1 MRGHPLARGLLGI
14 GLLLVLGF
22 GLQAL
27 RSDAWLDQGWVDTEV
42 LGQGLHGEA
51 LFFLAALL
59 FTALGLPRQA
69 VGFFAGYAFGLALGI
84 PLALA
89 ASLCGALLAF
99 TVARWLGRDLVRRWF
114 TGRLR
119 GLDAFVGDHPLRT
132 ILLIRLLPLG
142 SNLATN
148 LAAGI
153 SRMGVGSFAAGSAL
167 GFLPQTL
174 VFALIG
180 SGIAV
185 DPHWRIGAGI
195 LLFLL
200 SGLLGISLYR
210 RFRHRR
216 AGGHAGLDLGP
227 AGK

>member
-1 MRGHPLARGLLGI
+1 MGHSLPRGLLGI
-14 GLLLVLGF
+14 GLLLLLGF

-27 RSDAWLDQGWVDTEV
+27 QSGAWLDQAWVDTEV
-42 LGQGLHGEA
+42 LDRGLRGEA

-59 FTALGLPRQA
+59 FTALGLPRQV
-69 VGFFAGYAFGLALGI
+69 VGFFAGYAFGLAVGGL
-84 PLALA
+84 LALA
-89 ASLCGALLAF
+89 ASLGGALLTF
-99 TVARWLGRDLVRRWF
+99 SVARWLGRDLVRRWF

-119 GLDAFVGDHPLRT
+119 GLDEFVGDHPLRT

-153 SRMGVGSFAAGSAL
+153 SRMGARPFAAGSAL
-167 GFLPQTL
+167 GYLPQTL

-185 DPHWRIGAGI
+185 DPVWRIGTGI

-200 SGLLGISLYR
+200 SGLLGLSLYR
-210 RFRHRR
+210 RFRLRTSAR
-216 AGGHAGLDLGP
+216 QTGFDLEA

>member
-1 MRGHPLARGLLGI
+1 MGHPLPRGLLGI
-14 GLLLVLGF
+14 GLLLLLGF

-27 RSDAWLDQGWVDTEV
+27 QSGAWLDQAWIDTEV
-42 LGQGLHGEA
+42 RGRGLHGEW
-51 LFFLAALL
+51 LFVLAGLL
-59 FTALGLPRQA
+59 FTALGLPRQV
-69 VGFFAGYAFGLALGI
+69 VGFFAGYAFGLAMGGL
-84 PLALA
+84 LALA
-89 ASLCGALLAF
+89 ASLGGALLTFA
-99 TVARWLGRDLVRRWF
+99 VARWLGRDLVRRWF

-119 GLDAFVGDHPLRT
+119 GLDEFVGDHPLRT

-153 SRMGVGSFAAGSAL
+153 SRMGAWPFAAGSAL
-167 GFLPQTL
+167 GYLPQTL

-185 DPHWRIGAGI
+185 DPLWRIGTGI

-200 SGLLGISLYR
+200 SGLLGLSLYR
-210 RFRHRR
+210 RLRLRKTARQTGF
-216 AGGHAGLDLGP
+216 DLEP

>member
-1 MRGHPLARGLLGI
+1 MGHSLPRGLLGI
-14 GLLLVLGF
+14 GLLLLLGF

-27 RSDAWLDQGWVDTEV
+27 QSGAWLDQAWVDTQV
-42 LGQGLHGEA
+42 LGQGLRGEA

-59 FTALGLPRQA
+59 FTALGLPRQV
-69 VGFFAGYAFGLALGI
+69 VGFFAGYAFGLAVGGL
-84 PLALA
+84 LALA
-89 ASLCGALLAF
+89 ASLGGALLTF
-99 TVARWLGRDLVRRWF
+99 SVARWLGRDLVRRWF

-119 GLDAFVGDHPLRT
+119 GLDEFVGDHPLRT

-153 SRMGVGSFAAGSAL
+153 SRMGAWPFAAGSAL
-167 GFLPQTL
+167 GYLPQTL

-185 DPHWRIGAGI
+185 DPVWRIGTGI

-200 SGLLGISLYR
+200 SGLLGLSLYR
-210 RFRHRR
+210 RFRLRKSAR
-216 AGGHAGLDLGP
+216 QTDFDLEP

>member
-1 MRGHPLARGLLGI
+1 MGHPLPRGLLGI
-14 GLLLVLGF
+14 GLLLLLGF

-27 RSDAWLDQGWVDTEV
+27 QSGAWLDQAWIDAEV
-42 LGQGLHGEA
+42 LGQGLRGEA

-59 FTALGLPRQA
+59 FTALGLPRQV
-69 VGFFAGYAFGLALGI
+69 VGFFAGYAFGLAVGGL
-84 PLALA
+84 LALV
-89 ASLCGALLAF
+89 ASLGGALLTFA
-99 TVARWLGRDLVRRWF
+99 VARWVGRDLVRRWF
-114 TGRLR
+114 TGHLR
-119 GLDAFVGDHPLRT
+119 GLDEFVGDHPLRT

-153 SRMGVGSFAAGSAL
+153 SRMGAWPFAAGSAL
-167 GFLPQTL
+167 GYLPQTL

-185 DPHWRIGAGI
+185 DPLWRIGTGI

-200 SGLLGISLYR
+200 SGLLGLSLYR
-210 RFRHRR
+210 RFRLRKSAR
-216 AGGHAGLDLGP
+216 QTGFDLEP
-227 AGK
+227 AGE

>member
-1 MRGHPLARGLLGI
+1 MGNSLPRGLLGI
-14 GLLLVLGF
+14 GLLLLLGF

-27 RSDAWLDQGWVDTEV
+27 QSGAWLDQAWIDAEV
-42 LGQGLHGEA
+42 LGQGLRGEA

-59 FTALGLPRQA
+59 FTALGLPRQV
-69 VGFFAGYAFGLALGI
+69 VGFFAGYAFGLGVGGL
-84 PLALA
+84 LALA
-89 ASLCGALLAF
+89 ASLGGALLTF
-99 TVARWLGRDLVRRWF
+99 FVARWLGRDLVRRWF

-119 GLDAFVGDHPLRT
+119 GLDEFVGDHPLRT

-153 SRMGVGSFAAGSAL
+153 SRMGAWPFAAGSAL
-167 GFLPQTL
+167 GYLPQTL

-180 SGIAV
+180 SGIGV
-185 DPHWRIGAGI
+185 DPLWRIGSGI

-200 SGLLGISLYR
+200 SGLLGLSLYR
-210 RFRHRR
+210 RFRLRKSAR
-216 AGGHAGLDLGP
+216 QSGLDLEP

>member
-1 MRGHPLARGLLGI
+1 MGHPLPRGLLGI
-14 GLLLVLGF
+14 GLLLLLGF

-27 RSDAWLDQGWVDTEV
+27 QSGAWLDQAWIDAEV
-42 LGQGLHGEA
+42 LGQGLRGEA

-59 FTALGLPRQA
+59 FTALGLPRQM
-69 VGFFAGYAFGLALGI
+69 VGFFAGYAFGLAVGGL
-84 PLALA
+84 LALA
-89 ASLCGALLAF
+89 ASLGGALLTF
-99 TVARWLGRDLVRRWF
+99 FVARWLGRDLVRRWF

-119 GLDAFVGDHPLRT
+119 GLDEFVGDHPLRS

-153 SRMGVGSFAAGSAL
+153 SRMGAWPFAAGSAL
-167 GFLPQTL
+167 GYLPQTL

-185 DPHWRIGAGI
+185 DPVWRIGTGI

-200 SGLLGISLYR
+200 SGLLGLSLYR
-210 RFRHRR
+210 RFRLRKSAR
-216 AGGHAGLDLGP
+216 QTGFDLEP
-227 AGK
+227 ADE

>member
-1 MRGHPLARGLLGI
+1 MGHSLPRGLLGI
-14 GLLLVLGF
+14 GLLLLLGF

-27 RSDAWLDQGWVDTEV
+27 QSGAWLDQAWVDTQV
-42 LGQGLHGEA
+42 LGQGLRGEA

-59 FTALGLPRQA
+59 FTALGLPRQV
-69 VGFFAGYAFGLALGI
+69 VGFFAGYAFGLAVGGL
-84 PLALA
+84 LALA
-89 ASLCGALLAF
+89 ASLGGALLTF
-99 TVARWLGRDLVRRWF
+99 SVARWLGRDLVRRWF

-119 GLDAFVGDHPLRT
+119 GLDEFVGDHPLRT

-153 SRMGVGSFAAGSAL
+153 SRMGARPFAAGSAL
-167 GFLPQTL
+167 GYLPQTL

-185 DPHWRIGAGI
+185 DPVWRIGTGI

-200 SGLLGISLYR
+200 SGLLGLSLYR
-210 RFRHRR
+210 RFRLRTSAR
-216 AGGHAGLDLGP
+216 QTGFDLEA

>member
-1 MRGHPLARGLLGI
+1 MGNSLPRGLLGI
-14 GLLLVLGF
+14 GLLLLLGF

-27 RSDAWLDQGWVDTEV
+27 RSGVWLDQAWIDAEV
-42 LGQGLHGEA
+42 LGQGLRGEA

-59 FTALGLPRQA
+59 FTALGLPRQV
-69 VGFFAGYAFGLALGI
+69 VGFFAGYAFGLGVGGL
-84 PLALA
+84 LALA
-89 ASLCGALLAF
+89 ASLGGALLTF
-99 TVARWLGRDLVRRWF
+99 SVARWLGRDLVRRWF
-114 TGRLR
+114 TRRLG
-119 GLDAFVGDHPLRT
+119 GLDEFVGDHPLRT

-153 SRMGVGSFAAGSAL
+153 SRMGAWPFAAGSAL
-167 GFLPQTL
+167 GYLPQTL

-185 DPHWRIGAGI
+185 DPLWRIGTGI

-200 SGLLGISLYR
+200 SGLLGLSLFR
-210 RFRHRR
+210 RFRLRKSTR
-216 AGGHAGLDLGP
+216 QSGFDLDP